1 MRPVG
6 PVPSSPQGPG
16 LGLRSFASARVVVV
30 HVTTVPISLRAH
42 LSGQGRF
49 MRSRGFEVHAI
60 TSPGPEAGDFSRREG
75 VEVETIAMRRAIT
88 PAADLAALWKL
99 WRALRRLHPHI
110 VHSHTPKGGLLG
122 MIAGILSGA
131 PVRIYHLRG
140 LPFVTAS
147 GFRRQL
153 LRASERA
160 SCLLAHRVLAV
171 SESMRSIAVEEGF
184 CPPEKIKVLLGGSG
198 NGVDAEG
205 RFRPRPEAAR
215 LAARRERDLPSDARV
230 IGFVG
235 RLGPEKGSAE
245 LLSAWKALREREP
258 RLHLLLVGPD
268 EGLTRAQCEALRR
281 DPRVR
286 LTGHVGDAAPMYP
299 AMDVV
304 ALPTYREGFP
314 NVALEA
320 AAMALPIVA
329 TDVPGCRDAVV
340 HGETGTLVPARDALA
355 LERALERYLED
366 PALRARHGA
375 AARKRVLSDF
385 RREAIWDAIALEYR
399 TLLAARGALPLDGD
413 GLRPAPAATP
423 SIDRELA

>member
-6 PVPSSPQGPG
+6 PLSSSPQGPG
-16 LGLRSFASARVVVV
+16 SRSSAPVGAVVV
-30 HVTTVPISLRAH
+30 HVTTVPISLRVH
-42 LSGQGRF
+42 LSGQGRY
-49 MRSRGFEVHAI
+49 MRTRGFEVHAI
-60 TSPGPEAGDFSRREG
+60 TSPGPEADEFSRREG
-75 VEVETIAMRRAIT
+75 VEVGAVPMRRAIT
-88 PAADLAALWKL
+88 PAADLVALWKL
-99 WRALRRLHPHI
+99 WRALRRLHPDI

-122 MIAGILSGA
+122 MMAATVSGA

-140 LPFVTAS
+140 LPFITAS
-147 GFRRQL
+147 GLRRQV
-153 LRASERA
+153 LRASERV

-171 SESMRSIAVEEGF
+171 SESMRSIAVEEGL
-184 CPPEKIKVLLGGSG
+184 CPPEKIKVLVGGSG

-205 RFRPRPEAAR
+205 RFRPRSEATR

-245 LLSAWKALREREP
+245 LLAAWKALREREP

-268 EGLTRAQCEALRR
+268 EGLTRAQREALRR

-286 LTGHVGDAAPMYP
+286 LTGHVSDVASIYP

-329 TDVPGCRDAVV
+329 SDVPGCRDAVV
-340 HGETGTLVPARDALA
+340 HGETGTLVPSRDALA
-355 LERALERYLED
+355 LERALDRYLDD

-375 AARKRVLSDF
+375 AARQRVLANF
-385 RREAIWDAIALEYR
+385 RREVIWEAIALEYR
-399 TLLAARGALPLDGD
+399 TLLAVRGAVPLNG
-413 GLRPAPAATP
+413 GVLCAEPATVP
-423 SIDRELA
+423 SAGRELA